1 MDLLY
6 CCCQSPKHRATIIS
20 TSPFSLAALCCLL
33 GIVFNY
39 GIIALAGGIGVVWKV
54 VKGTRFQQ
62 SKETDLVSGCE
73 FFDAL
78 PEHYCNERET
88 DEAGTG
94 TLRGRVMAKL
104 F

>member
-1 MDLLY
+1 MLDWVIMSATWI
-6 CCCQSPKHRATIIS
+6 CFTAAVRAQNIERQSYLPH
-20 TSPFSLAALCCLL
+20 L
-33 GIVFNY
+33 
-39 GIIALAGGIGVVWKV
+39 ALAGGIGVVWKV